1 MTSINMGVNTGLIS
15 MQCYSSAVS
24 SSNFQSAVDFFFIYC
39 QNLGMSQKYF
49 WSCSWNKVGSG
60 GLVYYLHCSAVVLV
74 RAGKTYFGKAQIL
87 KYEPPP
93 LQNTSLPGICGTC
106 HTSV

>member
-60 GLVYYLHCSAVVLV
+60 GL
-74 RAGKTYFGKAQIL
+74 GIL
-87 KYEPPP
+87 P
-93 LQNTSLPGICGTC
+93 SLFSCCIGQSWKDVFWKSTDPE
-106 HTSV
+106 V